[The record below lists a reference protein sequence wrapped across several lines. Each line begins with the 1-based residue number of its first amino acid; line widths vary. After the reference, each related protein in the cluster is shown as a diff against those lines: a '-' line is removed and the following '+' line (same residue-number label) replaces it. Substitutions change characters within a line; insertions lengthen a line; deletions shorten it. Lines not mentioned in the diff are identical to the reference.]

1 MVEWS
6 EEFQKDPQFS
16 LISAT
21 IKAMKEEGVTFPSAG
36 SQVRDVFRP
45 CPPLSEGTYAKAS
58 KACGFYLNVLVCVGV
73 RLCTSMCVCVY
84 TCVLVHTC
92 VKARDSW
99 SGTTWGSW
107 FPPTVGPE
115 DATQSCGL
123 AAGTLVLSRDQ
134 QG

>member
-45 CPPLSEGTYAKAS
+45 CPLLSEGTYAKAS

-73 RLCTSMCVCVY
+73 HLCTSMCVCVC
-84 TCVLVHTC
+84 THVFLC
-92 VKARDSW
+92 
-99 SGTTWGSW
+99 
-107 FPPTVGPE
+107 
-115 DATQSCGL
+115 
-123 AAGTLVLSRDQ
+123 TLVSKQETRGQRQLGEVGSLLLWVLRMQLSHAAWQ
-134 QG
+134 QVRSC